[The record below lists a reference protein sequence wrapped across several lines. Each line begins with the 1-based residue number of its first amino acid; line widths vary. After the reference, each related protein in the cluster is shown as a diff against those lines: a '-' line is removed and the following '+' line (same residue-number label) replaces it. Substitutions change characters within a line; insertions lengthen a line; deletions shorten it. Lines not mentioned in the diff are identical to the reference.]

1 MIALYLFHLR
11 QSDEKSFKV
20 ILISKDGLTVTTT
33 IHNMMKFAF
42 IFYSKSS
49 WYGDECTQYLFR
61 NELAPFAPCSVP
73 IPGPCCFYFS
83 FVYML

>member
-1 MIALYLFHLR
+1 MGRNGFFAVDSSYVR
-11 QSDEKSFKV
+11 Q
-20 ILISKDGLTVTTT
+20 TPR
-33 IHNMMKFAF
+33 
-42 IFYSKSS
+42 SS